1 MSLNINQNVV
11 FVEVASGSVATINST
26 RGFSVLADGGTCLVE
41 QLDSNGSTT
50 LSSLTLPDGKTIEVS
65 ADGGSLLN
73 NIKITPNAGT
83 SYVTAL
89 GGIVSVV

>member
-11 FVEVASGSVATINST
+11 FVEVASSSVATINST
-26 RGFSVLADGGTCLVE
+26 RGFSVLAVGGTCLVE
-41 QLDSNGSTT
+41 QLDSNGETT
-50 LSSLTLPDGKTIEVS
+50 LSALVLPDGKTIEVS

-89 GGIVSVV
+89 SGTVSVV